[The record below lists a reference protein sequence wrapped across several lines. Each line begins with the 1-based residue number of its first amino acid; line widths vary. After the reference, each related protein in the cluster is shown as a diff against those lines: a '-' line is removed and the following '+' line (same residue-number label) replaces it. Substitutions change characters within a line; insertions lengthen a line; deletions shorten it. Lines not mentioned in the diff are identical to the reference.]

1 MKKHSISKTIALSLG
16 VLAMSLLISFIVLA
30 WTEPGSSPPGGN
42 VAAPLWSE
50 SADLNLAGSTWTER
64 SITNINV
71 LSGYNDLFLKG
82 NLAETA
88 PVYMAGSELTF
99 YTGGTERMKVDS
111 SGLEITKEI
120 ALFDVEE
127 GLILKNSDTGGY
139 MSPAMYFKQ
148 SLNANYIGR
157 LFTYYGYSY
166 QFQGTSDGGDNWYDV
181 ARMSTDTSYIQAGN
195 FGIGTMEP
203 TQKLTIVNGNL
214 ELEATSPTFD
224 DDATLS
230 LGGTRVSPTAG
241 NIVFGDGSGW
251 KLHIAKKSDD
261 AATKFVT
268 FQDNGNVGIGT
279 TDPGDYRLNVSGGWV
294 RIGDGG
300 GGTINLESQGDFH
313 RIAFYD
319 LRFWDWDT
327 GGDMVTLNNG
337 TMTIGGGTGKLTVG
351 TIDPIFEIEGE
362 KYATYVADFAGG
374 VRMETS
380 GILKLENGKQ
390 IIDFESLE
398 KGNDLWLFWQ
408 TSNKK
413 INDVAVLLTPGF
425 EGRVWYEKQG
435 NVLVIYGDKQGEV
448 SYRLSAPRVDSEKWL
463 NLIEDQSVSGI
474 KISD

>member
-42 VAAPLWSE
+42 VAAALWSE

-181 ARMSTDTSYIQAGN
+181 ARMSTDTSYIKTGD
-195 FGIGTMEP
+195 FGIGTISPEE
-203 TQKLTIVNGNL
+203 KLDVQGGAVKINTFKVDPISDT
-214 ELEATSPTFD
+214 ELAVYDS
-224 DDATLS
+224 
-230 LGGTRVSPTAG
+230 AG
-241 NIVFGDGSGW
+241 NVILLFD
-251 KLHIAKKSDD
+251 
-261 AATKFVT
+261 
-268 FQDNGNVGIGT
+268 
-279 TDPGDYRLNVSGGWV
+279 
-294 RIGDGG
+294 
-300 GGTINLESQGDFH
+300 
-313 RIAFYD
+313 
-319 LRFWDWDT
+319 
-327 GGDMVTLNNG
+327 
-337 TMTIGGGTGKLTVG
+337 
-351 TIDPIFEIEGE
+351 EG
-362 KYATYVADFAGG
+362 
-374 VRMETS
+374 
-380 GILKLENGKQ
+380 L
-390 IIDFESLE
+390 
-398 KGNDLWLFWQ
+398 
-408 TSNKK
+408 
-413 INDVAVLLTPGF
+413 
-425 EGRVWYEKQG
+425 
-435 NVLVIYGDKQGEV
+435 
-448 SYRLSAPRVDSEKWL
+448 
-463 NLIEDQSVSGI
+463 
-474 KISD
+474 